1 MNTEPDPDDE
11 ALVRALRATRVMHD
25 APEAVLRQALAL
37 FEARAPAPAA
47 PAPRSRLLA
56 LLAFDSAGAS
66 PLAFG
71 KRSGGSAMRQLL
83 FSLDGRDIDLRI
95 APAAQ
100 AGQFELSG
108 QVLGPDAGGTVLLV
122 RGDGSDEHAAALN
135 GLGEFRLPPVA
146 AGRWHLTLD
155 LGALAIDL
163 PPLEIPLPPPAA

>member
-11 ALVRALRATRVMHD
+11 ALARALRTTRVMQD
-25 APEAVLRQALAL
+25 APEAVLHKALAL
-37 FEARAPAPAA
+37 FEARAPM

-71 KRSGGSAMRQLL
+71 MRNSGSAVRQLL

-95 APAAQ
+95 TPAAAAG

-108 QVLGPDAGGTVLLV
+108 QILGPDAGGTVLLV
-122 RGDGSDEHAAALN
+122 RADGSDERAAALN
-135 GLGEFRLPPVA
+135 ELGEFRLPPVA
-146 AGRWHLTLD
+146 AGTWHITLD
-155 LGALAIDL
+155 LGTLAIDL
-163 PPLEIPLPPPAA
+163 PPLEIPLPPAAA

>member
-11 ALVRALRATRVMHD
+11 VLARRLHGTRYMVD
-25 APEAVLRQALAL
+25 APESVVLKALAL
-37 FEARAPAPAA
+37 FEARVPA

-56 LLAFDSAGAS
+56 LLQFDSAGAS

-71 KRSGGSAMRQLL
+71 MRSGGSAMRQLL

-108 QVLGPDAGGTVLLV
+108 QVLGPDDGGTVLLV
-122 RGDGSDEHAAALN
+122 RGDGSDERAAVLSE
-135 GLGEFRLPPVA
+135 LGEFRLPTVT
-146 AGRWHLTLD
+146 AGTWHLTLD
-155 LGALAIDL
+155 LGTLAIDL
-163 PPLEIPLPPPAA
+163 PPLDIPLPPAVG